1 VGESLADDDYELLPH
16 KELELLRAEVERLK
30 RNPLGV
36 GVSQQSLM
44 DALTALNANVAK
56 LTSILQGAND
66 DLLKA
71 YQDTSAQDEL
81 RKVRAENA
89 KIAHGIVAVA
99 QLVKDLEQRQGALL
113 PKLDQVLEMRTQAP
127 QQASQDNSVSFH
139 GDALAAEL
147 DRGTNPF
154 ADIPP
159 PSRGQPR
166 PVPEM
171 DVPPPPPAFR

>member
-1 VGESLADDDYELLPH
+1 MADDDYELLPH

-30 RNPLGV
+30 RNPLGE
-36 GVSQQSLM
+36 GTTQQSLM
-44 DALTALNANVAK
+44 DALTSLNANVAK

-66 DLLKA
+66 DMLKA

-113 PKLDQVLEMRTQAP
+113 PKLDQVLEMRSQAP
-127 QQASQDNSVSFH
+127 QQASQSNSVSFH
-139 GDALAAEL
+139 ADSLSAEL

-154 ADIPP
+154 AEIPP
-159 PSRGQPR
+159 PSRSQR